1 VAGNR
6 HRDRS
11 GRGADLRFQL
21 ITRVVLLFLTAWL
34 GIAFWNTVK
43 PLPPGTRAMSL
54 PARLPESDVEFLS
67 GPTHQ
72 AVLGRALKLVE
83 HAEQLIV
90 IDQSPLPREISQALL
105 LRRHAKPH
113 LKVVVIVDPAP
124 PAFGGTA
131 PKDLQLLEAQ
141 GIIVARVRLERLRD
155 PNPLYGALWRLSF
168 AWWSN
173 PYDEAL
179 NPTGF
184 AARAR
189 QLNFKVDRRQ
199 ILVADDG
206 AGGWASLTGSAD
218 SGSALMVRGSTAEDM
233 LAAELA
239 LASWS
244 DEDRLPGVP
253 PAHGRGFGTVDAR
266 FLTEGA
272 IGSAVVD
279 SLEALQRGDALS
291 LATPQLGDR
300 KVMTALRRAAARGVK
315 IQLLLDAAP
324 GPNLASAGELRRD
337 APAIE
342 IRWGVDVEQPP
353 GPRGSFL
360 LMRHAT
366 DVSIYFGTAR
376 LTRRSLGDFNLESVM
391 ELRAPVSAALP
402 KSCAD
407 YFAKRWARSLDY
419 ARYTDESDITYWS
432 YRIAEAT
439 GLSSF

>member
-1 VAGNR
+1 
-6 HRDRS
+6 
-11 GRGADLRFQL
+11 
-21 ITRVVLLFLTAWL
+21 LTAWL
-34 GIAFWNTVK
+34 GVAFWNSVK

-54 PARLPESDVEFLS
+54 PARLPESDVEFLT

-72 AVLGRALKLVE
+72 VVLSRALKLVE
-83 HAEQLIV
+83 HAEQLLV

-105 LRRHAKPH
+105 LRKHAKPH
-113 LKVVVIVDPAP
+113 LKIVVIVDPAA

-131 PKDLQLLEAQ
+131 PQDLQLLEAQ
-141 GIIVARVRLERLRD
+141 GIIVARVRLEHLRD
-155 PNPLYGALWRLSF
+155 PNPLYSALWRLGF
-168 AWWSN
+168 AWWSS

-179 NPTGF
+179 NPAGV
-184 AARAR
+184 AAQAR
-189 QLNFKVDRRQ
+189 RLNYKFDRRQ
-199 ILVADDG
+199 LLVADDG
-206 AGGWASLTGSAD
+206 AGGWVSLTGSAD
-218 SGSALMVRGSTAEDM
+218 SGSALMVRGSTAQDI

-253 PAHGRGFGTVDAR
+253 PAHGRGFGTIDAR

-279 SLEALQRGDALS
+279 SLQALQRGDALS

-300 KVMTALRRAAARGVK
+300 TVIAALRRAAVRGVK

-324 GPNLASAGELRRD
+324 GPNLASAGELKRE

-342 IRWGVDVEQPP
+342 IRWSVDVEPSQ
-353 GPRGSFL
+353 GPRSALL
-360 LMRHAT
+360 LMRHGT
-366 DVSIYFGTAR
+366 DVAIYYGTAS
-376 LTRRSLGDFNLESVM
+376 LTRRSLSDFNLESVM
-391 ELRAPVSAALP
+391 ELRAPVAAALP

-407 YFAKRWARSLDY
+407 YFAKRWASSLNY
-419 ARYTDESDITYWS
+419 ARYTDESDMTYWS
-432 YRIAEAT
+432 YRFAEAT

>member
-1 VAGNR
+1 M
-6 HRDRS
+6 
-11 GRGADLRFQL
+11 LLLLL
-21 ITRVVLLFLTAWL
+21 IAWL
-34 GIAFWNTVK
+34 GVAFWNSVK

-67 GPTHQ
+67 GATHQ
-72 AVLGRALKLVE
+72 TVLGRALQLVE

-105 LRRHAKPH
+105 LRKHAKPH

-131 PKDLQLLEAQ
+131 PQDLQLLEAQ

-155 PNPLYGALWRLSF
+155 PNPLYSALWRLGF

-179 NPTGF
+179 NPNGV
-184 AARAR
+184 AAQAR
-189 QLNFKVDRRQ
+189 RLNFKYDRRQ
-199 ILVADDG
+199 MLIADDG
-206 AGGWASLTGSAD
+206 AGAWVSLTGSAD
-218 SGSALMVRGSTAEDM
+218 AGTALMLRGSSAQDI

-253 PAHGRGFGTVDAR
+253 PAHGRGFGTIDAR

-279 SLEALQRGDALS
+279 SLDALQRGDAAWLC
-291 LATPQLGDR
+291 APQLGDR
-300 KVMTALRRAAARGVK
+300 KVIAALLRAAAHGVK

-324 GPNLASAGELRRD
+324 GPNLASAGELKRN
-337 APAIE
+337 APSLE
-342 IRWGVDVEQPP
+342 IRWSVGSQ
-353 GPRGSFL
+353 GPRSSL
-360 LMRHAT
+360 LIMRHGM
-366 DVSIYFGTAR
+366 DVSIYYGTAN
-376 LTRRSLGDFNLESVM
+376 LTRRSLSDFNLESVM
-391 ELRAPVSAALP
+391 ELRAPSSAALT

-407 YFAKRWARSLDY
+407 HFAKRWAASLDY

-432 YRIAEAT
+432 YRAAEAT